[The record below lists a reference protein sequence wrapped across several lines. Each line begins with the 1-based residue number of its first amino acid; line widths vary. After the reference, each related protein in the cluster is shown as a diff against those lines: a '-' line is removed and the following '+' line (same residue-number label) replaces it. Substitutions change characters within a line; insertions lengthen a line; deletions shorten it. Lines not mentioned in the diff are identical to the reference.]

1 MQTNK
6 VPREKPDKE
15 LQRIA
20 NLSMESLENEIF
32 SGK

>member
-6 VPREKPDKE
+6 VSREKPDKE